1 MYDLLDLQI
10 EMREIS
16 ISLSLLPWATFLPQV
31 QQFMYIEYCPHLWSI
46 NRIIL
51 RLSTSWTPRS
61 SVPLWPTSPS
71 SPQSRVPCTC
81 LLCLIVGLPDDL
93 GHTGNMQNKTGSW
106 IKGSFCLIFHLT
118 RFQQCYLIFKEI
130 KINRF
135 GYINTFVLKYHI

>member
-1 MYDLLDLQI
+1 MLENNPSKQSPPWTDMDKFEMYDLLDLQA
-10 EMREIS
+10 
-16 ISLSLLPWATFLPQV
+16 LSLLPWATFLRQV

-93 GHTGNMQNKTGSW
+93 GHTGNMQNKTESLN
-106 IKGSFCLIFHLT
+106 KGTFCLLFHLIK
-118 RFQQCYLIFKEI
+118 FQHHF
-130 KINRF
+130 
-135 GYINTFVLKYHI
+135 